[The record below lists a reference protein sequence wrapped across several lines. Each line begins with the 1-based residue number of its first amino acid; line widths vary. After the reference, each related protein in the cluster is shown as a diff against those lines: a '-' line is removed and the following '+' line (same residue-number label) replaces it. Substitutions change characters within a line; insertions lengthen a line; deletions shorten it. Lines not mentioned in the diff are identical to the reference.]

1 MFRYFSLSKKSSF
14 IFIDTENPALPQV
27 DAKRRRIPELPRG
40 VGFHI
45 LSELANK
52 YDGGVFRGRAGRYV
66 LCKTDAQGD
75 EVRCCGSQY
84 VTMKNCIGIIRK
96 S

>member
-1 MFRYFSLSKKSSF
+1 
-14 IFIDTENPALPQV
+14 V

-52 YDGGVFRGRAGRYV
+52 YDGDFSAGVRDGMFCARLTLR
-66 LCKTDAQGD
+66 
-75 EVRCCGSQY
+75 E
-84 VTMKNCIGIIRK
+84 MK
-96 S
+96 

>member
-52 YDGGVFRGRAGRYV
+52 YDGGGSAG
-66 LCKTDAQGD
+66 
-75 EVRCCGSQY
+75 VRDGMFCARL
-84 VTMKNCIGIIRK
+84 TLREMK
-96 S
+96 